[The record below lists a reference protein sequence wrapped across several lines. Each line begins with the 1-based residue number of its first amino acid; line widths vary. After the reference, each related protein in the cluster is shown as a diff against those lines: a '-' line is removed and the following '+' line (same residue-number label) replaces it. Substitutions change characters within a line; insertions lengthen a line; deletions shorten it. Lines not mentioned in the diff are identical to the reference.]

1 MQILDN
7 INVSLSFLFLI
18 EMVIKLLGLGVVEY
32 SRDRF
37 NLFDSFI
44 VCISMLDLAVLIT
57 YGEGSGGALTAF
69 RAIRVLRVF
78 KLSRKWKAFNM
89 ILIKIMASIKDI
101 VTFMVL
107 M

>member
-1 MQILDN
+1 M
-7 INVSLSFLFLI
+7 LI
-18 EMVIKLLGLGVVEY
+18 KILGLGVVEY

-37 NLFDSFI
+37 NIFDAFI
-44 VCISMLDLAVLIT
+44 VCISMLDLAVLMIDHA
-57 YGEGSGGALTAF
+57 EGFGGASLTAF

-89 ILIKIMASIKDI
+89 ILIKIMASMKDI

-107 M
+107 MLIFLIVFIILGQ